1 MLRSLLLGMLLACA
15 GPLAH
20 AQEGAQ
26 DVPREVAQDP
36 ARPPAA
42 TEATGE
48 AAPQPPAA
56 ADAAVPEAPI
66 SIHVSAS
73 SEDAIGRQFVGA
85 VRAQLRESADL
96 ALVDASKGAR
106 IRLKIATLDPD
117 NDSGRRTVYS
127 VVVTVRPVDREADVY
142 WNNYVGL
149 CGQARV
155 QACARSIVEEAVAP
169 AASLRTIIETTLGPA
184 P

>member
-1 MLRSLLLGMLLACA
+1 MLRSLLFGMMLACA
-15 GPLAH
+15 GPPALAQT
-20 AQEGAQ
+20 AQPSAASEG
-26 DVPREVAQDP
+26 
-36 ARPPAA
+36 
-42 TEATGE
+42 TGE
-48 AAPQPPAA
+48 AERQAPVA
-56 ADAAVPEAPI
+56 ADVAAPEAPI

-73 SEDAIGRQFVGA
+73 AEDIVGRQFVDA

-117 NDSGRRTVYS
+117 NNSGRRTVYS
-127 VVVTVRPVDREADVY
+127 VVVTVRPVDREADLY

-155 QACARSIVEEAVAP
+155 QACARSIVEEAGAP